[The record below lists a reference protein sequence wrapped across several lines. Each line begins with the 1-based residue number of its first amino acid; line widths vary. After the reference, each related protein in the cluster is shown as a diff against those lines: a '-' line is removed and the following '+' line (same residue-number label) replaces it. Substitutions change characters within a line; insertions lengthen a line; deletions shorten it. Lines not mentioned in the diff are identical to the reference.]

1 MESSRAFRKPLT
13 QVSPRGRI
21 YGFALHLLPPP
32 RGAASYTL
40 PPPPPA
46 SSPRSSKKNPNPST
60 PNRHAGREERTTSH
74 RARPNRRSCFPE
86 EKNMSRHPSTKWAQR
101 SDKVFLTIEL
111 PDARDV
117 KLNLKPEGQF
127 IFSAKGPADDTPY
140 ELDLE
145 LFDAVNVEES
155 KAAVAARSICY
166 LIKKAE
172 SKWWPRLLKKEGKP
186 PVFLKVDWDKWQ
198 DEDDEDIGLGDFG
211 DMDFSKLGMG
221 GPDDDLEDDDEDDTA
236 DSANK
241 EGSGEQEAAG
251 EAKP

>member
-13 QVSPRGRI
+13 QVSHRGRI

-40 PPPPPA
+40 PPPPPPA

-145 LFDAVNVEES
+145 LSDAVNVEES

-186 PVFLKVDWDKWQ
+186 PVFLK
-198 DEDDEDIGLGDFG
+198 
-211 DMDFSKLGMG
+211 KLGMG

-241 EGSGEQEAAG
+241 DDEDIKAEGSGEQEAAG

>member
-1 MESSRAFRKPLT
+1 MVVVSCGVAIRAL
-13 QVSPRGRI
+13 S
-21 YGFALHLLPPP
+21 A
-32 RGAASYTL
+32 
-40 PPPPPA
+40 
-46 SSPRSSKKNPNPST
+46 
-60 PNRHAGREERTTSH
+60 RT
-74 RARPNRRSCFPE
+74 
-86 EKNMSRHPSTKWAQR
+86 
-101 SDKVFLTIEL
+101 
-111 PDARDV
+111 
-117 KLNLKPEGQF
+117 
-127 IFSAKGPADDTPY
+127 GPADDTPY

-198 DEDDEDIGLGDFG
+198 DEDDEDIGLWRELTVHFLLVAVGDFG

-241 EGSGEQEAAG
+241 DDEDIKAEGSGEQEAAG

>member
-1 MESSRAFRKPLT
+1 
-13 QVSPRGRI
+13 
-21 YGFALHLLPPP
+21 
-32 RGAASYTL
+32 
-40 PPPPPA
+40 
-46 SSPRSSKKNPNPST
+46 
-60 PNRHAGREERTTSH
+60 
-74 RARPNRRSCFPE
+74 
-86 EKNMSRHPSTKWAQR
+86 MSRHPSTKWAQR

-117 KLNLKPEGQF
+117 KLNLKPEGHF

-155 KAAVAARSICY
+155 KAAVAPRTICY
-166 LIKKAE
+166 LIKKAD
-172 SKWWPRLLKKEGKP
+172 SKWWPRLLKEGKP

-221 GPDDDLEDDDEDDTA
+221 GPDDDLEDDDEEDTA

-241 EGSGEQEAAG
+241 DDEDIKAEGSGEQDAAG